1 MYKEA
6 TRKKLR
12 WTTTKG
18 VLSVEQLWDL
28 NLTQLNELAKYLNKS
43 LKESKEEDFITIK
56 SKEDAELS
64 LRFNIVKDI
73 IDSKLKEKEEEA
85 VRVEKAQKR
94 QQILE
99 LIYKKQNEALE
110 SKSLEELKKELENI
124 G

>member
-12 WTTTKG
+12 WTTAKG

-28 NLTQLNELAKYLNKS
+28 SLIQLNEIAKSLNKS

-85 VRVEKAQKR
+85 VKVEKAQKR

-99 LIYKKQNEALE
+99 LIYKKQNEVLE

>member
-12 WTTTKG
+12 WTTAKG

-28 NLTQLNELAKYLNKS
+28 SLIQLNEIAKSLNKS